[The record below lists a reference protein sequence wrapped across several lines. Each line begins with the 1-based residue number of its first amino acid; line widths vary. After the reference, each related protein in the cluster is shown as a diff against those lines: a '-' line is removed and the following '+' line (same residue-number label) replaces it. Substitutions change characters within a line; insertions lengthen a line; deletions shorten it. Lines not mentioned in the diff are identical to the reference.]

1 MPREKYETL
10 TEPMFYTL
18 LCLKEDCC
26 GADIMTQV
34 QTLTKGRVRIGPGTL
49 YALLDGFQKAGFIQL
64 TRIAGR
70 QRWYRLTPAGQ
81 AALEAEYARLRSL
94 TGDYEAVM
102 HPGKEETP

>member
-18 LCLKEDCC
+18 LCLREDCC
-26 GADIMTQV
+26 GADIMARV
-34 QTLTKGRVRIGPGTL
+34 SALTHDRVRIGPGTL
-49 YALLDGFQKAGFIQL
+49 YALLDGFQKAGFIRL
-64 TRIAGR
+64 ARIAGR

-94 TGDYEAVM
+94 TADYEAVM
-102 HPGKEETP
+102 HPAKEDAP